1 MAAMTDTS
9 ARLRRAGDG
18 AWLVD
23 FGERTDDAVNN
34 AAIAF
39 DRWVRDRAIA
49 GVIETAPTIRSVLV
63 RFDPLAV
70 DGEALAD
77 RLRAGLAERDWLGAA
92 PPAGRRR
99 WRIPVAYGGDHG
111 PHLAE
116 IAAERG
122 VDERALVAEHAAAVH
137 RVRMV
142 GFAPGFV
149 YTGMLPDAWDLPR
162 RTEVVAKV
170 PPGTIAVAVRQTVLT
185 STTIPTGWRLIGRTP
200 WRAFAL
206 DRDPPFALAA
216 GDELVFAPIAAEDYD
231 RLAAAVDAGEEIV
244 TAEPLA

>member
-1 MAAMTDTS
+1 MTDTPAS
-9 ARLRRAGDG
+9 PQIRRAGDG

-39 DRWVRDRAIA
+39 DGWVRAQGFE
-49 GVIETAPTIRSVLV
+49 GVVETAPTIRSVLV
-63 RFDPLAV
+63 RYDPLVV
-70 DGEALAD
+70 DGEALHA
-77 RLRAGLAERDWLGAA
+77 RLDAGLDQRDWLEAA
-92 PPAGRRR
+92 PPEGRRR
-99 WRIPVAYGGDHG
+99 WHIPVAYGGEHG
-111 PHLAE
+111 PHLVE

-122 VDERALVAEHAAAVH
+122 VREAEVIEEHSARSH

-149 YTGMLPDAWDLPR
+149 YTGMLDDAWDLPR
-162 RTEVVAKV
+162 RTEVVAAV

-206 DRDPPFALAA
+206 DREPPFALAA
-216 GDELVFAPIAAEDYD
+216 GDELVFEPIAAEDYD
-231 RLAAAVDAGEEIV
+231 RLAEEAAAGGTI
-244 TAEPLA
+244 ARSEPVA

>member
-1 MAAMTDTS
+1 MTD
-9 ARLRRAGDG
+9 APAPAQLRRAGDS

-39 DRWVRDRAIA
+39 DRWIA
-49 GVIETAPTIRSVLV
+49 DQAVAGIVETAPTIRSVLV
-63 RFDPLAV
+63 RFDPLAL
-70 DGEALAD
+70 DGEALAE
-77 RLRAGLAERDWLGAA
+77 RLRAGLAERDWLRA
-92 PPAGRRR
+92 PPPEGRRR
-99 WRIPVAYGGDHG
+99 WRVPVVYGGAHG

-116 IAAERG
+116 IAHERG
-122 VDERALVAEHAAAVH
+122 VAEATLVAEHAAAVH

-170 PPGTIAVAVRQTVLT
+170 PPGTLAVAVRQTVLT

-216 GDELVFAPIAAEDYD
+216 GDELVFEPIAADDYD
-231 RLAAAVDAGEEIV
+231 RLATAADAGEEIV